1 MFFMFTD
8 LNKDKLI
15 CETDLF
21 RVIKSLKSNETSQ
34 MIIDDLLVVLKMI
47 NTERKN
53 QGKDNLH

>member
-1 MFFMFTD
+1 MFTD